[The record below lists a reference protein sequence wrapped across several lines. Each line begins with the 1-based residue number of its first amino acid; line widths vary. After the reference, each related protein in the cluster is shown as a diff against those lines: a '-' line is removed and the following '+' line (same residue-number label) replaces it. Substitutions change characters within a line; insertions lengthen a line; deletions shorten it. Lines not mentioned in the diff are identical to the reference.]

1 MLGWWSMSKETAG
14 NMIYFFRALYV
25 DGQCYGMTLE
35 EDLWRDINK
44 AEDSHTGVMQIDL
57 KEF

>member
-1 MLGWWSMSKETAG
+1 MSKETAG